1 MKKHIFIAIIAAT
14 TITAS
19 AIPALAQSDKISKAQ
34 AKQIALENAGLTE
47 SEVTFVRTH
56 LDRDDGRMEYEIE
69 FYCRNM
75 EYDYDIDAV
84 TGAIISMDQDAEYY
98 SPEIPGSGAGINAI
112 IRYVMDIE
120 EDDYDLD
127 GFDIGD
133 FDMDDFLDWII
144 W

>member
-69 FYCRNM
+69 FYWGNM
-75 EYDYDIDAV
+75 EYDYDIIAV
-84 TGAIISMDQDAEYY
+84 TGAIISMDQDAEY
-98 SPEIPGSGAGINAI
+98 
-112 IRYVMDIE
+112 
-120 EDDYDLD
+120 
-127 GFDIGD
+127 
-133 FDMDDFLDWII
+133 
-144 W
+144 